1 MPTITIDDI
10 HAAQQRI
17 RPYVP
22 PTRVEQASDDLGSD
36 VWLKLEN
43 TNLTHSFKIRG
54 ALNAALSLDE
64 AAKSKGLVTA
74 SSGNHA
80 QGLAY
85 GAHLAGVQASI
96 LMPAHTPARKVSGVR
111 RYGAIALTDFAN
123 YDEAE
128 AEALRMAEEDGRT
141 FISAYNDP
149 RIIAGTGTIGLEI
162 LTDLPD
168 VERVVVCVG
177 GGGLISG
184 VAMAIKS
191 HNPAI
196 EVIGVCA
203 QSAPTMYNLMNN
215 TDHPEV
221 WETWAEALSGGIE
234 ADALTIT
241 MTRQYVD
248 QIVMVTEAQI
258 ANAMRWAVDAAG
270 WLVEGGGA
278 VGIAALLHHVIAD
291 HGKKTAVVVSGG
303 NLDLKTLLTILDP

>member
-1 MPTITIDDI
+1 MPAVTLDDI
-10 HAAQQRI
+10 HAAHKRI
-17 RPYVP
+17 APHVP
-22 PTRVEQASDDLGSD
+22 PTRLEPAPADLGAA

-54 ALNAALSLDE
+54 ALTAALSLEE
-64 AAKSKGLVTA
+64 AASGLVTA

-85 GAHLAGVQASI
+85 GAHLAGVPATI
-96 LMPAHTPARKVSGVR
+96 LMPAHTPQRKVDGVR
-111 RYGAIALTDFAN
+111 RYGATARTDFAN

-128 AEALRMAEEDGRT
+128 AEALRMAQEDGLT

-162 LTDLPD
+162 VAALPD
-168 VERVVVCVG
+168 VERVLVCVG

-184 VAMAIKS
+184 VAMAVKA

-203 QSAPTMYNLMNN
+203 QSAPTMYNLMNG
-215 TDHPEV
+215 TDHPEN
-221 WETWAEALSGGIE
+221 WDTLAEALSGGIE
-234 ADALTIT
+234 ADALTID
-241 MTRQYVD
+241 MTREYVD
-248 QIVMVTEAQI
+248 RVVMVDEAAI
-258 ANAMRWAVDAAG
+258 TAAMRWSIGTAG

-278 VGIAALLHHVIAD
+278 VGIAALLHHTVTD
-291 HGKKTAVVVSGG
+291 TGQKTAVVVSGG
-303 NLDLKTLLTILDP
+303 NLDLTTLRTILDS